1 MDEPNCGH
9 PTRSGGACRWPRT
22 ECPHH
27 RDRSVVPGQ
36 TAPEPAD
43 RETEPVQRPP
53 ERDLRELGWWLV
65 DQVLAE
71 RVGREQATGVAS
83 VMRVLAGLGPD
94 PGGTEAALAEVELRG
109 RVAYGLAPRDDD
121 EWALAR
127 ERFTD
132 EALQELARRS
142 EGSPEPDGSG
152 APAHVEN
159 GG

>member
-1 MDEPNCGH
+1 MDESRCGH
-9 PTRSGGACRWPRT
+9 PTRAGGACRWPRN

-27 RDRSVVPGQ
+27 RNRKAVPAQ

-43 RETEPVQRPP
+43 RETEPVQRPR

-65 DQVLAE
+65 DQVLAG

-94 PGGTEAALAEVELRG
+94 AGDTDAALAEVELRG
-109 RVAYGLAPRDDD
+109 RIAYGLPPRDTD

-127 ERFTD
+127 ERFTE

-142 EGSPEPDGSG
+142 EESPCRGGGEM
-152 APAHVEN
+152 PADIE
-159 GG
+159 GEK